1 MNHKLKQ
8 VVARASRAS
17 KSLFKGSSSSSR
29 REAVL
34 RYVHADEE
42 EEQRVEE
49 EEQQCV
55 EEAMLERV
63 PRQTQRSH
71 VVTPPAPT

>member
-1 MNHKLKQ
+1 
-8 VVARASRAS
+8 
-17 KSLFKGSSSSSR
+17 
-29 REAVL
+29 VL
-34 RYVHADEE
+34 RYVRADEE

-71 VVTPPAPT
+71 VVTPPAPTQEEDRVLIRPVGNQ